1 MVRQKQTKYHCK
13 HSCRHTDIYLCRGS
27 YPNTDRSARVCWNE
41 QKCFKVTWEMAFPA
55 VKSSGQAVA
64 TGNWIQG
71 TQSMVLKVNRAVL
84 LGFCGTCSL
93 RPHYFKRWSSCCLR
107 GVLHIVPGKCLHLL
121 LIFIENIEGFSLIY
135 LWAIIYLMQ
144 NIVFHH
150 FISPSLCVSSLLYFT
165 VFYSLCTYCN
175 THLILSL
182 LKMPKL
188 VFSVSAHLEGPNS
201 AFAHTYVAV

>member
-93 RPHYFKRWSSCCLR
+93 RAHYFKRWSSCCLR
-107 GVLHIVPGKCLHLL
+107 GVLHIVPGKHFTLTLNFHWKYWGLFSHISLGYYISDAKYCFPSFHLT
-121 LIFIENIEGFSLIY
+121 FS
-135 LWAIIYLMQ
+135 
-144 NIVFHH
+144 VFHH
-150 FISPSLCVSSLLYFT
+150 CCISQFFTLSVLIVILISSFHSWRCLNWSFLF
-165 VFYSLCTYCN
+165 L
-175 THLILSL
+175 HI
-182 LKMPKL
+182 
-188 VFSVSAHLEGPNS
+188 
-201 AFAHTYVAV
+201 